1 MAMST
6 TANGRMIKHT
16 DTEYIT
22 TLTALATK
30 VIGTKTNNMERARK
44 FGQTVLSM
52 RATIRKERSTDSAN
66 STGPM
71 DLLTP
76 VSLSTT
82 TFTDRAFTLGL
93 MDVDTMAN
101 G

>member
-6 TANGRMIKHT
+6 TANGRTIKHT
-16 DTEYIT
+16 DTEYII
-22 TLTALATK
+22 TLTVLATK
-30 VIGTKTNNMERARK
+30 AIGTKTNNMVRARK
-44 FGQTVLSM
+44 YGQTVLSM
-52 RATIRKERSTDSAN
+52 RATTKKERSTDTAN

-76 VSLSTT
+76 VSSSTT
-82 TFTDRAFTLGL
+82 TFTDRAFTPGL
-93 MDVDTMAN
+93 MDVDTRAN